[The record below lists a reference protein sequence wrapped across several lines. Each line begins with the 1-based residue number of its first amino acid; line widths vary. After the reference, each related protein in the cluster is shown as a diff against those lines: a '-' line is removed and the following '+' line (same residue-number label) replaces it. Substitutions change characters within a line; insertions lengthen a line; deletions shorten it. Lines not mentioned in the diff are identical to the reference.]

1 MKCGSFMI
9 NTNAKIYGFY
19 PYMLSEYYEQ
29 FSNTD
34 YSMDLSLYHDTHNYE
49 CPYITIFHRP
59 NGLHNPGPRETGIM
73 IYLNGIIEF
82 KNKDI
87 CRLYC
92 NDHRNE
98 EYSNIYDSLLQI
110 TKLVAEAY
118 RSIQDRDAQKFLHLS
133 KTIDFLLGHTIK
145 LNSFFTV
152 DMPSDNKCLKRSGIN
167 PNTEYDVVVNTENGD
182 FKVGYKYVP
191 NSKSRITLLHG
202 EDTTPD
208 FEIYDNG
215 MVIFDETKIR
225 FSLEL
230 GKDEI
235 FETVVKLRRIL
246 ADYTGKASDLKS
258 YVKSIVPKKRKL
270 LV

>member
-1 MKCGSFMI
+1 MIKYKSFML
-9 NTNAKIYGFY
+9 NTNGKIGDIID
-19 PYMLSEYYEQ
+19 PYMRSEYYEQ

-34 YSMDLSLYHDTHNYE
+34 YSMDLSLYHDAHNYE
-49 CPYITIFHRP
+49 CPYIIIFHRP

-82 KNKDI
+82 KNSHI

-92 NDHRNE
+92 NDHSNE
-98 EYSNIYDSLLQI
+98 EYINIYDSLLGV

-118 RSIQDRDAQKFLHLS
+118 RSIQDRDAQKFLYLS
-133 KTIDFLLGHTIK
+133 KTIDFILWHTIK

-152 DMPSDNKCLKRSGIN
+152 NMPSNILKRSN
-167 PNTEYDVVVNTENGD
+167 VSQDTEYDVVVDTENCD
-182 FKVGYKYVP
+182 FEVGYKYVP
-191 NSKSRITLLHG
+191 NAKSRITLSHG
-202 EDTTPD
+202 EDITPD

-215 MVIFDETKIR
+215 MVIFNETKIR

-246 ADYTGKASDLKS
+246 ADYNGKASDLRY
-258 YVKSIVPKKRKL
+258 YVKTIVPKKRKL